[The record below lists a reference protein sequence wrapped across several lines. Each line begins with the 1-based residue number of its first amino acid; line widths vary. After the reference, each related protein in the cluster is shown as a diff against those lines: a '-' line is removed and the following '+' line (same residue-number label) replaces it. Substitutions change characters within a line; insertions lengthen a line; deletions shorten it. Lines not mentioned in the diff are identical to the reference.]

1 MLGEADAAAIGRAA
15 QAVLPASAVAGHGM
29 AARPFIGRTVVIQ
42 PLPGIGDMA
51 WHLAHLRVLADQT
64 PSGRIT
70 VVAKP
75 SSQAADLL
83 GGERWVEDIIP
94 LRRRPRMGAGR
105 EGEGLLRLIGALR
118 RGGFGTGVV
127 LHHSGTLACALHLAA
142 IPNRFGYGFTHQRV
156 CLNRPPFL
164 PETCR
169 PLDPVSKADAYIAAL
184 GLPAGERLPFLR
196 PSAAAR
202 AEVAA
207 RLASRGPHYVV
218 LGVGSSEAYKQ
229 WGEAQFAQL
238 CDALQ
243 VAGWPLVV
251 MLGGPA
257 EADMIGRLTQRNPV
271 AFPAIGW
278 RLGEVAALIQGAAY
292 YVGNDT
298 ATLNLAAMG
307 GSRAYGLFGATT
319 PLRLGPWLRPVYPA
333 AGPPRRTDGMERIS
347 VPAVLA
353 AIVRDRGGLGH

>member
-1 MLGEADAAAIGRAA
+1 MLGEVDAAAIGLAA
-15 QAVLPASAVAGHGM
+15 QAVLPAAGPCG
-29 AARPFIGRTVVIQ
+29 AGRPFSGRTVVIQ

-51 WHLAHLRVLADQT
+51 WHLAHLRVLASRA

-83 GGERWVEDIIP
+83 GGEAWVEDIIT
-94 LRRRPRMGAGR
+94 LRRRPRAGGSG
-105 EGEGLLRLIGALR
+105 EGETLLRLIGALR

-127 LHHSGTLACALHLAA
+127 LHHSTTLAFALHLAA
-142 IPNRFGYGFTHQRV
+142 IPNRFGYGFKHQRL
-156 CLNRPPFL
+156 CLNRTPFL
-164 PETCR
+164 PDTCL
-169 PLDPVSKADAYIAAL
+169 PLDPVSKADAYLTAL
-184 GLPAGERLPFLR
+184 GLPAAERLPFLR

-202 AEVAA
+202 DAVAA
-207 RLASRGPHYVV
+207 RLAGRGPQYVV
-218 LGVGSSEAYKQ
+218 LGVGSSEPYKQ
-229 WGEAQFAQL
+229 WGEAQFAGL

-243 VAGWPLVV
+243 AAGWPLVV
-251 MLGGPA
+251 MLGGPT
-257 EADMIGRLTQRNPV
+257 EADMIGRLTQRSPV

-319 PLRLGPWLRPVYPA
+319 PLRLGPWLRPVYPPGGA
-333 AGPPRRTDGMERIS
+333 PRRADGMERIT

-353 AIVRDRGGLGH
+353 AIVRDRGGLGY

>member
-15 QAVLPASAVAGHGM
+15 QAVRP
-29 AARPFIGRTVVIQ
+29 AARSGPGTAERPFTGRTVVIQ

-51 WHLAHLRVLADQT
+51 WHLAHLHALAEQA

-83 GGERWVEDIIP
+83 GGEAWVEDIIT
-94 LRRRPRMGAGR
+94 LRRRPRAGAGR
-105 EGEGLLRLIGALR
+105 EGDGLLRLIGALR
-118 RGGFGTGVV
+118 RRDFGTGVV
-127 LHHSGTLACALHLAA
+127 LHHSTTLACALQLAA

-184 GLPAGERLPFLR
+184 GLPAGEPLPFLR
-196 PSAAAR
+196 PSASAR
-202 AEVAA
+202 AEVAG
-207 RLASRGPHYVV
+207 RLAGQGGPYVV

-243 VAGWPLVV
+243 GAGWPLVV
-251 MLGGPA
+251 MLGGAA
-257 EADMIGRLTQRNPV
+257 EAEMIGRLTRRSPV
-271 AFPAIGW
+271 AFPAVGW

-298 ATLNLAAMG
+298 ATLNLAAMA

-333 AGPPRRTDGMERIS
+333 DGPPRRTDGMERIS
-347 VPAVLA
+347 VAAVLA